1 MEISHIHIS
10 DTVPSASV
18 PPASKEDSEVGTEN
32 RTIILCFDGTGNAY
46 DAKDTNV
53 AKLYSLLR
61 KDSKNQLCYY
71 QVSVPFVCSQKNS
84 YISL

>member
-1 MEISHIHIS
+1 MEISHNHIS

-18 PPASKEDSEVGTEN
+18 LPASKVESEN

-71 QVSVPFVCSQKNS
+71 QVSVPFVCSKKTL
-84 YISL
+84 I